1 MQKRKVI
8 ATAAAACA
16 ISAVPVAIA
25 QGSSTTHGSATA
37 RGPARLACGPAR
49 WAAPVSRLCTRC
61 SVVLDKAGTAFIT
74 QTTDQG
80 KIESVDTSAGS
91 IKVVEGAN
99 SVTYQTVT
107 LTIPSSASIDLDGK
121 TSALSDL
128 AAGDRVSVSSS
139 SEGTTVFATDSSF
152 QPTDAAGHGGPLG
165 QAEPGGPGGPAG
177 QSPASHPARP
187 HRPQPRPAAD
197 AAAIA

>member
-25 QGSSTTHGSATA
+25 QGSSTTHASATA
-37 RGPARLACGPAR
+37 RRASASGVRPGPMGRAGQPA
-49 WAAPVSRLCTRC
+49 VHSV

-99 SVTYQTVT
+99 SVTYQTIRASA
-107 LTIPSSASIDLDGK
+107 IPSSASIDLDGK
-121 TSALSDL
+121 TIALSDL

-152 QPTDAAGHGGPLG
+152 
-165 QAEPGGPGGPAG
+165 
-177 QSPASHPARP
+177 
-187 HRPQPRPAAD
+187 
-197 AAAIA
+197 